1 MLDTTTRQAVSLLP
15 DTRACAVARAVYD
28 ACAEK
33 PETVIV
39 FGSRARGDFSPDS
52 DIDLLIVIADSS
64 ITPQQYM
71 HRSEVARRRAD
82 DVYGDYV
89 PIDLVHI
96 SSADFHDGRRARNH
110 VAAQAVRDG
119 YYMNG
124 DKVTYDNPEPTNLP
138 DIRERIGLAR
148 RNLGDMRILV
158 DNPDSSQET
167 IGFLAQ
173 QAIENALK
181 GWISALDDVY
191 GNTHDISELMGIV
204 RQHPDEADTDAAERF
219 LWLTEYAVRYR
230 YGSASIVIN
239 DRAEFLAV
247 VTETVNAII
256 NRINTLIEVGGAKD
270 AQ

>member
-1 MLDTTTRQAVSLLP
+1 MLQTTHPQITVQLP
-15 DTRACAVARAVYD
+15 DARACAVARAVYD

-71 HRSEVARRRAD
+71 HRSEAAQRSAD
-82 DVYGDYV
+82 DAYGGYV

-119 YYMNG
+119 YDMNG
-124 DKVTYDNPEPTNLP
+124 DKVTYDNPEPSNLP
-138 DIRERIGLAR
+138 DIRERIVLAR
-148 RNLGDMRILV
+148 RNLSDASILAE
-158 DNPDSSQET
+158 NPASSQES
-167 IGFLAQ
+167 IGFHAQ
-173 QAIENALK
+173 QAVENALK
-181 GWISALDDVY
+181 GWISALDDEY
-191 GNTHDISELMGIV
+191 TNTHSISALMGIV
-204 RQHPDEADTDAAERF
+204 RQHPDEADTPAAEQF
-219 LWLTEYAVRYR
+219 LWLTQYAVRYR
-230 YGSASIVIN
+230 YGAAQIVIQ
-239 DRAEFLAV
+239 DRAEFLEV

-256 NRINTLIEVGGAKD
+256 DRIHTLTEASD
-270 AQ
+270 DNA